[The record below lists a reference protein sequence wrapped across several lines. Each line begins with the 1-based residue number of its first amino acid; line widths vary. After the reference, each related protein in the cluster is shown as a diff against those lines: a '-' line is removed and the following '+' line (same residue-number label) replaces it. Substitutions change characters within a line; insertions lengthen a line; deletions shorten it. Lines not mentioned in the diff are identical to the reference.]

1 MTVNINQET
10 NIRANL
16 YYHIIKLHGNRIVV
30 VMAGNFLHNPRTQH
44 EIKGLR
50 LRSLTRFII

>member
-1 MTVNINQET
+1 
-10 NIRANL
+10 
-16 YYHIIKLHGNRIVV
+16 LHGNRIVV